1 MKQHRAAAED
11 PSESAERMKTSSR
24 HEFLSIDDVQLDVS
38 NPRIAKFL
46 EMYEGEP
53 TAEQLFIALGAG
65 SEDKETDSGPT
76 FNKLKQSIITNGGI
90 IQPIIVNRRDG
101 KATICI
107 DGNTRLALYRSFRD
121 DKVKGSWN
129 TIPAVVYDGLDD
141 EDVDAIRLQ
150 AHLVGPRQ
158 WDPYSKAKYL
168 TYLRNK
174 QQLPFNKLVD
184 YCGGSKK
191 AVKES
196 IDAYADM
203 EKYYRPL
210 LESDSDFDPRRFSG
224 FVELQKPAV
233 KMAIA
238 KAGFTIT
245 DFAKWIH
252 ERKIDALAEVR
263 WVPSILKDKRATEI
277 FLKDGAVAA
286 SKVLDRPALDKALN
300 EASLGQLARALSQA
314 IRTIQWREVLR
325 LREDP
330 TSDTNQYVRE
340 ANELLAELIQQLE
353 EDSPDE

>member
-1 MKQHRAAAED
+1 
-11 PSESAERMKTSSR
+11 
-24 HEFLSIDDVQLDVS
+24 
-38 NPRIAKFL
+38 
-46 EMYEGEP
+46 
-53 TAEQLFIALGAG
+53 
-65 SEDKETDSGPT
+65 
-76 FNKLKQSIITNGGI
+76 
-90 IQPIIVNRRDG
+90 
-101 KATICI
+101 
-107 DGNTRLALYRSFRD
+107 LYRSFRA
-121 DKVKGSWN
+121 DKLKGDWN
-129 TIPAVVYDGLDD
+129 TIPSVVYHDLDA

-184 YCGGSKK
+184 YCGGNKK

-203 EKYYRPL
+203 EKFYRPL
-210 LESDSDFDPRRFSG
+210 LDSDSDFDPRRFSG

-238 KAGFTIT
+238 TAGFTTT
-245 DFAKWIH
+245 DFAQWIH

-263 WVPSILKDKRATEI
+263 WLPSILKDKRATEI

-300 EASLGQLARALSQA
+300 EASLGQLARAVSQA

-330 TSDTNQYVRE
+330 TSDANQYIRE

-353 EDSPDE
+353 EDSTDE